1 MIYLVSMQKRHTGI
15 RRKPEMSIEKPLRE
29 YASIQLALINI
40 AVYVFT
46 SIAGGSILATS
57 PKMLI
62 ILGVSRNSLIPWYW
76 WQLVTAM
83 FTHASIAHL
92 IGNLLFLL
100 IFGLRG
106 EELGFKKEVFTVYLV
121 SGLVGDIVSA
131 LISPPNVVS
140 IGASGA
146 VFGVLAFVVV
156 KLREQKMISSR
167 TAFFVVLVFL
177 VLSGSNAGTNVSVN
191 VIAHV
196 IGALTGY
203 FYAKFYLPRKNQL
216 ITHN

>member
-1 MIYLVSMQKRHTGI
+1 MEKRHKTI
-15 RRKPEMSIEKPLRE
+15 RGSTSLSEEKPLRE
-29 YASIQLALINI
+29 YASVQLALANI
-40 AVYVFT
+40 VVYVFT
-46 SIAGGSILATS
+46 SILGGSIIATS

-62 ILGVSRNSLIPWYW
+62 ILGVSRNSLMPWYW
-76 WQLVTAM
+76 WQLITAM

-92 IGNLLFLL
+92 LGNLLFLL

-106 EELGFKKEVFTVYLV
+106 EELGFKREIFTVYFI
-121 SGLVGDIVSA
+121 SGFVGDVVSA

-156 KLREQKMISSR
+156 KLREQKMITSK
-167 TAFFVVLVFL
+167 TAFFVVLIFL
-177 VLSGSNAGTNVSVN
+177 VLSGSSSGTNVSVN

-203 FYAKFYLPRKNQL
+203 FYAKFYLTRKNKL
-216 ITHN
+216 T